1 MATDYERRA
10 LKMIKVIEIFILM
23 LISQQGWSFGSATI
37 LGMQN
42 EHARITRAAL
52 SCDSTYDPLTKPSP
66 CFEPK
71 TMSNLG
77 GEAPGAFPAVES
89 PDNMALHFSGGP
101 DWWHCDKADYIPD
114 PTYPQSRNA
123 ANAKLSDCR
132 RWAQRVLGDGL
143 APSEH
148 LCSQSGAKAHLCTGV
163 AARSHL
169 MLDTSSRVDVNQPDY
184 FSLSSG
190 CAFNG
195 NSGRIKCEI
204 IQQFGYALHVLQD
217 FYSHSNYSDYNG
229 TLPISWTNPPGV
241 FSASLPAYWNMVVSN
256 TPAVPDSNLS
266 TGCYPNGGCVS
277 QSRVTHDDLNKDKA
291 TIDPVSGR
299 VIDTRTNRASI
310 IYAGQSN
317 GQRAIAM
324 AIGQTRAA
332 WNDLQALIIQREGKS
347 RGEKIICAIASD
359 NPNNCGSDRIG
370 RSVKSGLEKMPQG
383 EITEPTKIDPFDWA
397 QKEYAAQ
404 AQDRAKP
411 ADHRMRSRNQSFAG
425 GIVGISNPNS
435 VSCGNRTIV
444 QVAGIPDDDHK
455 LTAYD
460 LHVSN
465 ISCGAARAKLHNYYF
480 FNSGSRPNAARPDIQ
495 CLVMSDQNLSGD
507 DPHARIVCKNSD
519 ASVEMSFEPD
529 CANGSQD
536 GECGL

>member
-1 MATDYERRA
+1 
-10 LKMIKVIEIFILM
+10 MIRIIEFVVLM

-89 PDNMALHFSGGP
+89 PDNIALHFSGGP
-101 DWWHCDKADYIPD
+101 DWWHCDKADYISD
-114 PTYPQSRNA
+114 TSYPQPRNA
-123 ANAKLSDCR
+123 ANTKLSECR
-132 RWAQRVLGDGL
+132 TWAQSVLGAGL
-143 APSEH
+143 ASNNK
-148 LCSQSGAKAHLCTGV
+148 LCSQSGAKSHRCTGV
-163 AARSHL
+163 AALSHL
-169 MLDTSSRVDVNQPDY
+169 MLDTSSMVDVSQPDY
-184 FSLSSG
+184 FSLGSG

-217 FYSHSNYSDYNG
+217 FYSHSNYSDYNS
-229 TLPISWTNPPGV
+229 TIPLTWTNPPGL
-241 FSASLPAYWNMVVSN
+241 FNSSLPEYWDMVERN
-256 TPAVPDSNLS
+256 TPAVPDSKLS
-266 TGCYPNGGCVS
+266 TGCYPNEECFT
-277 QSRVTHDDLNKDKA
+277 QSRVTHDQLNKDKA

-299 VIDTRTNRASI
+299 VIDTRTQRASI
-310 IYAGQSN
+310 LYAGQSN
-317 GQRAIAM
+317 GQRAVAIAI
-324 AIGQTRAA
+324 AQTRAA
-332 WNDLQALIIQREGKS
+332 WNDLQTLIIQREGKI

-359 NPNNCGSDRIG
+359 NPNNCGKDRSAKSA
-370 RSVKSGLEKMPQG
+370 RSMEAGLDKMPQG
-383 EITEPTKIDPFDWA
+383 EIPEPTKIEPFDWA
-397 QKEYAAQ
+397 QREYAAQ

-411 ADHRMRSRNQSFAG
+411 ADYRLRSRSQSFAG
-425 GIVGISNPNS
+425 GTVGISNPNS
-435 VSCGNRTIV
+435 VSCGNRTIL
-444 QVAGIPDDDHK
+444 QVAGIPDDDRK

-460 LHVSN
+460 LVVSN
-465 ISCGAARAKLHNYYF
+465 ISCAKASTKLHKYYL
-480 FNSGSRPNAARPDIQ
+480 FNSGSKTNAARPDIQ
-495 CLVMSDQNLSGD
+495 CLVMSDQVPTGE
-507 DPHARIVCKNSD
+507 DPNARIVCKNQD